1 MVPYNYPEFI
11 DGLTDLVNKNVI
23 PMSRIDDAVSRIL
36 RVKFT
41 LGLFENPMADNSLAD
56 MLGAQVSYLIS
67 QTNRIFFFSYI
78 FFFGNHIPNFRGSST
93 LTFSSTLRKC
103 VI

>member
-67 QTNRIFFFSYI
+67 RTNRIFFSF
-78 FFFGNHIPNFRGSST
+78 HICSFLVIIYLILEG
-93 LTFSSTLRKC
+93 LRP
-103 VI
+103 